1 MGYTHGIK
9 WTEELI
15 EEKLME
21 VANTFDP
28 VRMPSLAEIR
38 RHYGDNALK
47 SQLCRTGGVYRWAEK
62 LGLEVKHSETLLGVQ
77 TEKQVAKI
85 LTRLGY
91 EVEETPIRHPYDL
104 LINGCV
110 KVDVKA
116 ANISYIRGSKIR
128 AYRLAKRQHTC
139 DIYLFCEIDDNK
151 ISNVY
156 VVPASA
162 VTNQVQ
168 VEMGTFKTIYEKY
181 RDRYDLI
188 QKTIDFYKSLEV
200 GA

>member
-21 VANTFDP
+21 VASTLNP
-28 VRMPSLAEIR
+28 IRMPSLAEIEK
-38 RHYGDNALK
+38 HYGDSALTNK
-47 SQLCRTGGVYRWAEK
+47 LCKTGGLYYWADK
-62 LGLEVKHSETLLGVQ
+62 LGLEIKHSETLLGVQ

-85 LTRLGY
+85 LARLGY

-104 LINGCV
+104 LVNGCV

-139 DIYLFCEIDDNK
+139 DIYLFCEIDDSK

-156 VVPASA
+156 VVPASV

-168 VEMGTFKTIYEKY
+168 VEMGTSKTIYEKY
-181 RDRYDLI
+181 RNRYDLI
-188 QKTIDFYKSLEV
+188 QKTIDFYKSL
-200 GA
+200 